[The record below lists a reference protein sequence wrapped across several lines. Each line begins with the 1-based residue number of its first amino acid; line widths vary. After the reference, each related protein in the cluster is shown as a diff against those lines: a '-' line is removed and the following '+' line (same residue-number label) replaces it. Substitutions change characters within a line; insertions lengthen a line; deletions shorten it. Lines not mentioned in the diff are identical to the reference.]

1 MNVVR
6 DAALPPPPRPAPPPP
21 KKKELIWEIVQNWKK
36 LLEVRL
42 YRFNHI
48 TCVHVH
54 VKYPKQFPRKCQN
67 CTKKSYA
74 FNFKITRWT
83 LIKLN
88 CLIAGRRT
96 THNPFT
102 SRDKPWDPYGI
113 AKFDL
118 SGLLLGQTC
127 LNLRSPIHCCPLP
140 DTHSG
145 LQKPDGPVVG
155 QPGNVDG
162 PGKSLKITSIH
173 GTLAVA
179 RASSRDSIGERILSH
194 DTRISS
200 RKKVVTYFWASVPYY
215 LMLIHCTCMFAKK
228 NIYKAI
234 LSSVNKRLE
243 SVIKALRFYG
253 VFFSCSQT
261 SVSYIVTYIPNKQA
275 HQHFGSSTC
284 ISHHKEVKPSFS
296 IRYTFET

>member
-1 MNVVR
+1 MPTSLP
-6 DAALPPPPRPAPPPP
+6 LPPE
-21 KKKELIWEIVQNWKK
+21 KELIWETVQNWKK
-36 LLEVRL
+36 LLKDCTDSTTSHA
-42 YRFNHI
+42 FI
-48 TCVHVH
+48 
-54 VKYPKQFPRKCQN
+54 KYPKQFPWICQN

-74 FNFKITRWT
+74 FYYKITKWI

-127 LNLRSPIHCCPLP
+127 LYLRSPIHCCPLP

-173 GTLAVA
+173 GTLALESV
-179 RASSRDSIGERILSH
+179 SSRDSR
-194 DTRISS
+194 D
-200 RKKVVTYFWASVPYY
+200 
-215 LMLIHCTCMFAKK
+215 
-228 NIYKAI
+228 
-234 LSSVNKRLE
+234 E
-243 SVIKALRFYG
+243 SLV
-253 VFFSCSQT
+253 
-261 SVSYIVTYIPNKQA
+261 
-275 HQHFGSSTC
+275 
-284 ISHHKEVKPSFS
+284 
-296 IRYTFET
+296 